1 MIVDVIIPA
10 YNEEQAIGHVIK
22 DIPKHLVREIVVVN
36 NNSTDQ
42 TASAAVASGAAVV
55 NAPLR
60 GYGNACLQGLKYLRG
75 KSVIPDIV
83 VFIDG
88 DYSDFPNELDRLLEP
103 LINNEADFVIGSRK
117 LGQKQAGSMVIQQ
130 RFGNWLATSLIW
142 LIFGFRFTDL
152 GPFRAVMFNKLLE
165 LNMQDETYG
174 WTVEMQIKAVK
185 KKLRIAEVP
194 VDYKKRIGVS
204 KISGTIKGSF
214 LAGYKII
221 TTILKYSFNSI

>member
-10 YNEEQAIGHVIK
+10 YNEEQAIGHVIN
-22 DIPKHLVREIVVVN
+22 DIPKYLVREIVVVN

-42 TASAAVASGAAVV
+42 TASAAVASGAVVV

-60 GYGNACLQGLKYLRG
+60 GYGNACIQGLKYLRG

-88 DYSDFPNELDRLLEP
+88 DYSDFPNELDKLLEP